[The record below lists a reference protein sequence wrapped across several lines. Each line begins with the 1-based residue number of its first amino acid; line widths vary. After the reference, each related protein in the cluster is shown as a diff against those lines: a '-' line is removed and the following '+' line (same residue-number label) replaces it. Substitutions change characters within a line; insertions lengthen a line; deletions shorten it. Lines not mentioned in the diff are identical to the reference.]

1 MTDGEPTGL
10 GEVSVSDRMHTRLC
24 VSSRSLDDGENGEK
38 RYCNTP
44 LKLFRASK
52 AKDAAWSTSAALGH
66 FKKNH
71 EGSSAAR
78 KQQQCLLKRQ
88 ARKGEAMHASA
99 SDNKLSACS
108 KKSPYGFSENE
119 KVLSAIA
126 RWGTYA
132 SMKVSQAA

>member
-1 MTDGEPTGL
+1 MKIDCTH
-10 GEVSVSDRMHTRLC
+10 VC
-24 VSSRSLDDGENGEK
+24 VYPLEEEGENGEK

-44 LKLFRASK
+44 LKLVRASK

-108 KKSPYGFSENE
+108 KKSPLGAQRN
-119 KVLSAIA
+119 
-126 RWGTYA
+126 R
-132 SMKVSQAA
+132 SMGHVC